1 MRNEKGIDDFFQ
13 ECYTPN
19 QTKVSPQQFDE
30 AFCQVCKNLECV
42 RAGWAES
49 AWVQRMAT
57 QVDRLLENPTFA
69 DERDPRFRH
78 VREHDF
84 PSLLQEA
91 LRVEIIDQKND
102 WSIPTNQDV
111 QDLMVGKGMSTHELS
126 NDISSKNE
134 SSTTS
139 EEKNEEHNPHPLPQN
154 NPPKD
159 SNISGGF
166 SEDTENPSRTS
177 QIQSIK
183 QEPQNPFINTPFPKE
198 GVSLEVPTPKK
209 PSSDKVQK
217 PPNFIGD
224 AWTSPEMKTKPKNL
238 VKKGARI
245 QMGGTPK
252 KD

>member
-13 ECYTPN
+13 ECYMPN

-57 QVDRLLENPTFA
+57 QVDRLLDNPNFA
-69 DERDPRFRH
+69 DERDPRFRR

-91 LRVEIIDQKND
+91 IRVEIIEQKND
-102 WSIPTNQDV
+102 WSIPTDQDV
-111 QDLMVGKGMSTHELS
+111 QKLMAGKGMETSELS
-126 NDISSKNE
+126 NNISSKDE
-134 SSTTS
+134 SSTTF
-139 EEKNEEHNPHPLPQN
+139 EENNEEDKPPPIPQGNPQN
-154 NPPKD
+154 ASDIK
-159 SNISGGF
+159 GGF
-166 SEDTENPSRTS
+166 SENTENSNPTS
-177 QIQSIK
+177 KIQSIK

-198 GVSLEVPTPKK
+198 GVSLGVPTSEKSP
-209 PSSDKVQK
+209 SDKVQK
-217 PPNFIGD
+217 PANFVGD
-224 AWTSPEMKTKPKNL
+224 AWTAPEMKTKPKNL